1 MRCRCRWWV
10 LWVLGL
16 WVGVAA
22 GQGTSGRT
30 WVFFTDKG
38 GWEQAGAESWLQQVR
53 QRLSKRAWQ
62 RRLRR
67 APESLRPDQLWQDLP
82 VWPAYLQAL
91 RRAGVRVHR
100 VSRWLNAAS
109 VSGTPAQLQA
119 IARLPFVKRM
129 APVRRWRVPEDRLE
143 KLADPAG
150 LRKHATGQL
159 DYGFATFQMNFH
171 RIPQVHEAGLSGQGV
186 VVGVFDT
193 GFNLDHPALAPL
205 QDQVLGE
212 FDFIQNDSITHDQP
226 GDQPGQD
233 AHGTLVLSVLAGFD
247 PGKLVGVAF
256 SARFVLAKTEDIAHE
271 RHVEEDNWAR
281 AAEWADSLGVDLV
294 STSLGYSQFDAGEGD
309 YTYADMDGQTTIVT
323 RAANFL
329 ADRGVLV
336 VSAAGNEGNRPWH
349 FITAPGDGRW
359 VLTVGAVDTSN
370 RVTPFS
376 SRGPTADGR
385 TKPDV
390 VALGARVYAAV
401 SRTGKYGLF
410 QGTSLSTPITA
421 GICALV
427 LQQNPSLTLSQ
438 WLDLMRASGD
448 NQPPLGPDNDR
459 GWGRVDAVRAVE
471 LARSL
476 VEVPKK
482 LEVAA
487 AAPNPFYPRVGPT
500 FLRLRLPEAGPVTVQ
515 IYNALGQRV
524 RTLTFSGL
532 AGGEL
537 LNSVPWDGLDDRGR
551 PLPSGLYVYR
561 FITPVGRADGKVLL
575 IR

>member
-1 MRCRCRWWV
+1 MLGRFALWMLCIGLVWV
-10 LWVLGL
+10 SP
-16 WVGVAA
+16 
-22 GQGTSGRT
+22 GTSGTAARRS
-30 WVFFTDKG
+30 WVFFRDKG
-38 GWEQAGAESWLQQVR
+38 RLEQASPVAWLQVARRRVSQ
-53 QRLSKRAWQ
+53 RAWQ

-67 APESLRPDQLWQDLP
+67 APRSLTPQQLWRDLP
-82 VWPAYLQAL
+82 VWPAYLQAI
-91 RRAGVRVHR
+91 RRMGVRIHR

-109 VSGTPAQLQA
+109 VSAGPDQLQR
-119 IARLPFVKRM
+119 IARLPFVKRVE
-129 APVRRWRVPEDRLE
+129 PVRSWRLPGDRLV
-143 KLADPAG
+143 KPASPA
-150 LRKHATGQL
+150 LLPKTGTGHL

-171 RIPQVHEAGLSGQGV
+171 RIPPVHDAGISGNGI

-193 GFNLDHPALAPL
+193 GFNLNHPALAPL
-205 QDQVLGE
+205 QDQVEGE
-212 FDFIQNDSITHDQP
+212 FDFIQNDSMTHDQP
-226 GDQPGQD
+226 GDPPGQD

-247 PGKLVGVAF
+247 PGKLIGVAF

-281 AAEWADSLGVDLV
+281 AAEWADSIGVDLV

-309 YTYADMDGQTTIVT
+309 YTYSDMDGQTTIVT
-323 RAANFL
+323 QAANFL
-329 ADRGVLV
+329 AERGVLV
-336 VSAAGNEGNRPWH
+336 VCAAGNEGNRSWH

-385 TKPDV
+385 IKPDV
-390 VALGARVYAAV
+390 VAQGAQVYAAV
-401 SRTGKYGLF
+401 SGTGKYGLF
-410 QGTSLSTPITA
+410 RGTSLSTPITA

-427 LQQNPSLTLSQ
+427 LQQNPDLTLEQ
-438 WLDLMRASGD
+438 LLDLMRASGD

-476 VEVPKK
+476 GGVPET
-482 LEVAA
+482 LAA
-487 AAPNPFYPRVGPT
+487 VTAAPNPFNPKVAPT
-500 FLRLRLPEAGPVTVQ
+500 FLRIRLPEAGPVTVH
-515 IYNALGQRV
+515 IYNVLGQRV

-537 LNSVPWDGLDDRGR
+537 LNAVPWNGQDDRGR

-561 FITPVGRADGKVLL
+561 FLTPSGTADGQVLL